1 MRESMGDL
9 SCAQVLGP
17 GRHQNQIEAVHK
29 SICVSTLAEELNEDL
44 RPSPHHRRAILLPE
58 VGERP
63 KFVWIHDASSSV
75 SLGDA
80 IGVTACFD
88 LTDLVRG
95 GTGEGIH
102 IDHDINVRFKD
113 EMQIDGVSKNNSVI
127 SMLTKGI
134 TNDYW
139 KGPLVVCGTLKDDV
153 IENLSTLV
161 NYRVD
166 LYPCDIGLAVKA
178 LARKAKTKEV
188 GGFRF
193 EHVER

>member
-1 MRESMGDL
+1 MN
-9 SCAQVLGP
+9 C
-17 GRHQNQIEAVHK
+17 GRCKCINYCNTNCQKKDWAVHK
-29 SICVSTLAEELNEDL
+29 SICISTLAEELNEDL

-75 SLGDA
+75 SVGDA

-88 LTDLVRG
+88 LTDLVQG
-95 GTGEGIH
+95 G
-102 IDHDINVRFKD
+102 K
-113 EMQIDGVSKNNSVI
+113 MDGVSKNSSVI
-127 SMLTKGI
+127 NILTKGI
-134 TNDYW
+134 TDDYW
-139 KGPLVVCGTLKDDV
+139 KGPLIVCGTLKDDV

-193 EHVER
+193 EYIER